1 MGRKRKYTA
10 ASLEKGVA
18 AYFKS
23 ISRKEPAIAQ
33 ETYEG
38 SDGAA
43 KKRAVIA
50 RDEDGTV
57 IYRKVW
63 IKPPS
68 LAGLCLF
75 LHIHRDT
82 WAEYGKDEKMKPI
95 VQEARMIV
103 EDYWNEQLANDCKGA
118 RFALEANMGWG
129 ERWTTKQEVVQTNVG
144 ATLEEFLKQQEREA
158 DA

>member
-1 MGRKRKYTA
+1 MGRPKKYTA
-10 ASLEKGVA
+10 ASLKKGVA

-23 ISRKEPAIAQ
+23 IRYERAVVYN
-33 ETYEG
+33 EVYEG
-38 SDGAA
+38 DDGTA
-43 KKRAVIA
+43 RFRDVIA
-50 RDEDGTV
+50 YDDEGKP
-57 IYRKVW
+57 IMRKVW
-63 IKPPS
+63 TKPPS